1 MVYMRIVLT
10 TLVTIT
16 CLLGDNFV
24 ELTQH
29 PLLKALA
36 DNATHAAIGA
46 LTGITFATQFYER
59 TSQLFGW
66 ILIFTCFV
74 VSSFIDLDHF
84 VEARSLYLEVSCS
97 NQTKHELTKFPQ
109 LARRMPPICRR
120 GPSSTAPAL

>member
-10 TLVTIT
+10 TLTTIT

-46 LTGITFATQFYER
+46 LTGIAFAMQFYER
-59 TSQLFGW
+59 S
-66 ILIFTCFV
+66 
-74 VSSFIDLDHF
+74 
-84 VEARSLYLEVSCS
+84 
-97 NQTKHELTKFPQ
+97 
-109 LARRMPPICRR
+109 
-120 GPSSTAPAL
+120 

>member
-36 DNATHAAIGA
+36 DNATHASIGA
-46 LTGITFATQFYER
+46 LTGIAFAMQFYER

-66 ILIFTCFV
+66 ITIFTCFV

-84 VEARSLYLEVSCS
+84 VEARSLYLEVG
-97 NQTKHELTKFPQ
+97 Q
-109 LARRMPPICRR
+109 
-120 GPSSTAPAL
+120 GD